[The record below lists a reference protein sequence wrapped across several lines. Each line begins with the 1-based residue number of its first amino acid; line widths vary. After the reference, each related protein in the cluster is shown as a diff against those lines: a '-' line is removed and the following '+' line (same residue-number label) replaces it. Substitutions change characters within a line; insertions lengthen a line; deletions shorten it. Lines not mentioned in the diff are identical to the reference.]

1 MADNK
6 NLVVA
11 EDGAVANMSRRMSDF
26 QWTDERRGTQ
36 TDFQGIIDEAKE
48 ATEQEHKM
56 SILEAIR
63 TYPKAVGWSVLA
75 STALVMEGY
84 DLVVIGSFY
93 GFRTFF
99 FCILVLANNIP
110 SNIPP
115 EVWRAH
121 KRRDLPT

>member
-1 MADNK
+1 MAENM
-6 NLVVA
+6 NVVVA
-11 EDGAVANMSRRMSDF
+11 EDGAVANMSRRMSEF

-48 ATEQEHKM
+48 ATEQEHRM
-56 SILEAIR
+56 GILEAIR

-93 GFRTFF
+93 GFRTYF
-99 FCILVLANNIP
+99 P
-110 SNIPP
+110 
-115 EVWRAH
+115 
-121 KRRDLPT
+121 